1 MDRWPIPASN
11 TSRRTLGFMKKQ
23 IDLFGNEISI
33 EKATEKP
40 VAKVEEKKEEITRQE
55 LINRPF
61 SVLRVDKETTWI
73 FHDT

>member
-1 MDRWPIPASN
+1 M
-11 TSRRTLGFMKKQ
+11 KQ

-40 VAKVEEKKEEITRQE
+40 VAKVEEKEEETSRQDS
-55 LINRPF
+55 INRPF

-73 FHDT
+73 FHET